1 MGSSAQP
8 ETTRSDLPELAKLRS
23 LIESGFTHDWLLR
36 IEHAGGG
43 GNTSSHSWQEWGQP
57 AFAITNAATVVTEVA
72 ECHARHPTHAIRLQ
86 AEKLNPRTRMLYC
99 VFNAPEYA
107 TSALQTVP
115 PQVTGMQAAN
125 DWPGKLAACLLS
137 IGNRT
142 WLVAA
147 AIGLAMSSWLI
158 IDGFM
163 S

>member
-8 ETTRSDLPELAKLRS
+8 ETSCPDLPELAKLRS
-23 LIESGFTHDWLLR
+23 LIDSGFTHDWLLR
-36 IEHAGGG
+36 IEHAGG
-43 GNTSSHSWQEWGQP
+43 SHASGRRWQEWGQP

-99 VFNAPEYA
+99 VFSAPEYA
-107 TSALQTVP
+107 TSTVQTVP
-115 PQVTGMQAAN
+115 PQVTGIQAAN
-125 DWPGKLAACLLS
+125 DWPGMLAARLLS

-142 WLVAA
+142 WLVAT

-158 IDGFM
+158 IDEVM